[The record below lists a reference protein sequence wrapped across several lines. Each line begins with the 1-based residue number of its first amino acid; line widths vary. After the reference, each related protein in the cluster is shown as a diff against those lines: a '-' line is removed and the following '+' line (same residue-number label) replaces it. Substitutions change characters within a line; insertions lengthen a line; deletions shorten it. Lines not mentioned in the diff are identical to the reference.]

1 MTIQCV
7 KVSALSRQNKGTSET
22 SSPISRNRW
31 IAPPRKRVRLPI
43 NIWYTEEISNNCFL
57 QSPSF
62 WRRHLKIF
70 RDYSIPSRS
79 LYPII
84 PLSQRARRPARIL
97 YAQILQY
104 KAMHYPDNIF
114 IFWILISFIC
124 FSFYQHIHFPRHKR
138 LWLISCSLPG

>member
-1 MTIQCV
+1 MAFIIPFSIIHDDITITVCWRLKKCLFTIWDDFLRHWKFAV
-7 KVSALSRQNKGTSET
+7 HSWVTCLLRRAE
-22 SSPISRNRW
+22 
-31 IAPPRKRVRLPI
+31 RVATLI
-43 NIWYTEEISNNCFL
+43 VL
-57 QSPSF
+57 
-62 WRRHLKIF
+62 
-70 RDYSIPSRS
+70 IPSRS

-124 FSFYQHIHFPRHKR
+124 FSFYQHIHFTRHKR